1 MQKRRSL
8 PLTGLILAVFGA
20 VLLTVTQLGF
30 GQDTN
35 ASLSGTVTDPSGA
48 AIPNAKL
55 TLTYEKTGF
64 KSNFISDADG
74 QYTFRNLTP
83 GKYSLSAS
91 ATGFKTQSQKGIE
104 LLVNQAARVDIHLPV
119 GETGETVTVTA
130 DASLINYDNPT
141 LEGGVAPETLQN
153 FPLTVSGAPRS
164 SVAVAIMM
172 PGVTTAGGGNA
183 FNARINGGLI
193 TGDEAVVDGATA
205 IEGFMNQSGM
215 VSLQTDFGMSPD
227 ITSEVKVLTA
237 NYDAQYGDTTSG
249 QLIIQTKSGGE
260 HFHGAAYEYLRNDFF
275 NAFQYGVPAGTVKP
289 ADKENDFGANI
300 GGPIWL
306 PKLHGQNSFV
316 KGYFYFNWEGFQD
329 HGSAN
334 SATLSIASV
343 GDRQGN
349 FSAVPT
355 QLYYPND
362 PAKYGADAGQPI
374 AYQGQKNVI
383 DPRYAD
389 PVAQNWMAAL
399 PTPTSGGETN
409 NYFVPK
415 SGQGSLTN
423 SENVYFWRTD
433 FNIGNKDHLYY
444 TYWWQYAGVNTQ
456 SDLPIALST
465 ASPANP
471 ENAPIQ
477 RLNWEHT
484 FSSVMTNHLTLGYL
498 NRNEGYYALNGHAN
512 LAKVPG
518 VANPDFLP
526 QMNIGGWSQLGNN
539 TVPDASLD
547 KTTRGTYALNEVI
560 QRVIGNHTLKAGF
573 EWRLAGT
580 AIHLGNNQGGT
591 FSFSND
597 TTGNQACPATAPCPG
612 DAMASFYLGA
622 VANVNV
628 NYYNVYAEY
637 PRQPAYAVHFGDTW
651 RVNPKLTLD
660 YSLRWDYIAP
670 FKEKY
675 DNLSFIDPI
684 GINPGLV
691 NPISGNPQPG
701 RLAFA
706 GDKWGAASYGRDV
719 PEIPFK
725 NAWAPRLGFAY
736 AVNDKTVVRAGYGIY
751 FGQAFYP
758 GWDGGMS
765 LDGFNKVFSLN
776 ESPTGPFQKPAIYLA
791 SGINP
796 NSVGPTKIIN
806 SAFDNGTTPSKYRPL
821 DGNHRPYSSQWNLT
835 IERQLPHNF
844 YAAVSYVGTKG
855 THLPSSLT
863 PLNVLNPFNPSIAD
877 IGTDLAVSYT
887 DPNGPAVFAA
897 HGYGGPGNAAQA
909 ADLQAWA
916 GMMTG
921 CSPTL
926 AQALLPYPQY
936 CGDLQGQNEQH
947 ATSFYNSFQA
957 HVERR
962 QTNGLYFLGSLTI
975 QKLMTDASDT
985 TQSVNTNWTGNQGNN
1000 GQFSPFNYKSRAY
1013 TIAPDN
1019 VPITVQLASVYELP
1033 FGTGKPFLNSAGALN
1048 TIIGG
1053 WQISPLWR
1061 YEYGTPFSFYSAACP
1076 TATLVPQ
1083 FRESCVPA
1091 ILPGAPVQLH
1101 GRNGF
1106 NPGSSDHPNQY
1117 FNPVA
1122 FETDF
1127 STFGYTGVGKA
1138 VTNVYGPSYKDLD
1151 ISFTKNT
1158 HITEK
1163 ANFRFEAN
1171 FFNAFNNHYFVA
1183 SQGGN
1188 YGGPGVAFNT
1198 DVSSSTAP
1206 FGEWNGAVST
1216 PRTIQFAGRLEF

>member
-1 MQKRRSL
+1 M
-8 PLTGLILAVFGA
+8 LALLGA
-20 VLLTVTQLGF
+20 VLLAVTNLSF

-48 AIPNAKL
+48 AVPGAKL
-55 TLTYEKTGF
+55 TLTNVATGF
-64 KSNFISDADG
+64 QSNFVSDETG
-74 QYTFRNLTP
+74 QYSFRNLTP
-83 GKYSLSAS
+83 GKYNLSAS
-91 ATGFKTQSQKGIE
+91 ASGFKTQEQKGIQ
-104 LLVNQAARVDIHLPV
+104 LLLNQTARIDVHLPV
-119 GETGETVTVTA
+119 GQSDQTITVVA
-130 DASLINYDNPT
+130 DASQINYENPT

-172 PGVTTAGGGNA
+172 PGVTTGGGGNA
-183 FNARINGGLI
+183 FNARINGGLV
-193 TGDEAVVDGATA
+193 TGDEAIVDGATA

-260 HFHGAAYEYLRNDFF
+260 HFHGAGYEYLRNDFF
-275 NAFQYGVPAGTVKP
+275 NAFQYGVPAGTTKP

-300 GGPIWL
+300 GGPILL
-306 PKLHGQNSFV
+306 PKMHGANSFV

-329 HGSAN
+329 HGAAN
-334 SATLSIASV
+334 SATLSIASLAA
-343 GDRQGN
+343 RQGN
-349 FSAVPT
+349 FSAVPN
-355 QLYYPND
+355 QLYYPKD
-362 PAKYGADAGQPI
+362 PAKFGADAGQPI

-383 DPRYAD
+383 DPKYAD

-399 PTPTSGGETN
+399 PTPTNNGETN
-409 NYFVPK
+409 NYFVPR

-423 SENVYFWRTD
+423 SENVYFWRAD
-433 FNIGNKDHLYY
+433 FNLGNSDHLYY
-444 TYWWQYAGVNTQ
+444 TYWWQFAGVNTQ

-498 NRNEGYYALNGHAN
+498 NRNEGYYALNGHAD

-518 VANPDFLP
+518 VANADRLP
-526 QMNIGGWSQLGNN
+526 QMNVDGWSQLGNN
-539 TVPDASLD
+539 TVPDSSLD

-560 QRVIGNHTLKAGF
+560 TRVMGTHTFKAGF

-580 AIHLGNNQGGT
+580 SIHNGNNQGGT

-597 TTGNQACPATAPCPG
+597 TTGNQACPPTAPCPG
-612 DAMASFYLGA
+612 NAMASFYLGA
-622 VANVNV
+622 VSNVGV
-628 NYYNVYAEY
+628 DYYNVFAEY
-637 PRQPAYAVHFGDTW
+637 PRQYAYAAHFGDTW
-651 RVNPKLTLD
+651 RVTPKLTFD
-660 YSLRWDYIAP
+660 YSMRWDYIAP

-675 DNLSFIDPI
+675 NNLSFVDPI

-691 NPISGNPQPG
+691 NPISGAPQPG

-706 GDKWGAASYGRDV
+706 GKKWGNASYGRDV

-725 NAWAPRLGFAY
+725 NAWAPRIGFAY
-736 AVNDKTVVRAGYGIY
+736 ALNEKTVLRAGYGIY

-758 GWDGGMS
+758 GWNGGMS
-765 LDGFNKVFSLN
+765 QDGFNKHFSLN
-776 ESPTGPFQKPAIYLA
+776 ESSSGALKVPAIYLQ

-796 NSVGPTKIIN
+796 NSVGPTQNID
-806 SAFDNGTTPSKYRPL
+806 SAFDNGTGPSIYRPL
-821 DGNHRPYSSQWNLT
+821 DGNRRPYSSQWNLT
-835 IERQLPHNF
+835 VERQLPHNF
-844 YAAVSYVGTKG
+844 YTAVSYVGTKG

-863 PLNVLNPFNPSIAD
+863 PLNVLNPFNPSVAN
-877 IGTDLAVSYT
+877 IGTDLGTSYT
-887 DPNGPAVFAA
+887 DPDGPTVFAA
-897 HGYGGPGNAAQA
+897 HGFGGAGNPTQA
-909 ADLQAWA
+909 ATLQAWA
-916 GMMTG
+916 SQMTG

-936 CGDLQGQNEQH
+936 CGVLQGQNEQH
-947 ATSFYNSFQA
+947 GTSFYNSFQGR
-957 HVERR
+957 VERR
-962 QTNGLYFLGSLTI
+962 FNNGLYFLGSLTV

-985 TQSVNTNWTGNQGNN
+985 TQATNTNGSGNQGNN

-1013 TIAPDN
+1013 APAPDN
-1019 VPITVQLASVYELP
+1019 VPITLQIAAVYELP
-1033 FGTGKPFLNSAGALN
+1033 FGNGKPYLNSGGAMN

-1053 WQISPLWR
+1053 WQVSPLWR
-1061 YEYGTPFSFYSAACP
+1061 YEYGTPYSFYSANCP
-1076 TATLVPQ
+1076 TETLVPQ
-1083 FRESCVPA
+1083 FREGCVPA
-1091 ILPGAPVQLH
+1091 ILPGSQVQLH

-1106 NPGSSDHPNQY
+1106 DPGTSDHLNQY
-1117 FNPVA
+1117 FNPAA

-1127 STFGYTGVGKA
+1127 SAFGYTGVGKA
-1138 VTNVYGPSYKDLD
+1138 VTNIYGPSYKNFD
-1151 ISFTKNT
+1151 ISLAKNT

-1163 ANFRFEAN
+1163 ANFKFEAN
-1171 FFNAFNNHYFVA
+1171 FFNAFNNHYLIN

-1188 YGGPGVAFNT
+1188 YGGPSVAFNT

-1206 FGEWNGAVST
+1206 FGVWNGAVSS
-1216 PRTIQFAGRLEF
+1216 PRTIQFAGRIEF